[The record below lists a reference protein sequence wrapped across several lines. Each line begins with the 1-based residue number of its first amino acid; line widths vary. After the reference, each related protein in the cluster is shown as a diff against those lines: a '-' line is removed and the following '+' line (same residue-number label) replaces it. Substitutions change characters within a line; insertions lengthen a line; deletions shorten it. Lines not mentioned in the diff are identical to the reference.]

1 MATMTIRLPD
11 AEHTRLKQLA
21 ARQGVSLNKLIE
33 EWSSVALAQFTPVGR
48 VLGSVGRHFRAQ
60 GGRGAPGTSNPGT
73 APCLR
78 EKRPSRYSGPHGAS
92 DRCHSVIFNK
102 LRSELPQVRCA
113 RNALLLAHSFIRSR
127 VSLILRPHD
136 FGRQPMLLAFCPRV
150 WISRLSQNQPEW

>member
-78 EKRPSRYSGPHGAS
+78 EKRPSRYSGAHGAN
-92 DRCHSVIFNK
+92 DRCHSVIFSK
-102 LRSELPQVRCA
+102 VTVRTAAGPLHEERVAAGSFLHPLTLFLTRIAVLLRSLTAMCTDGV
-113 RNALLLAHSFIRSR
+113 
-127 VSLILRPHD
+127 
-136 FGRQPMLLAFCPRV
+136 
-150 WISRLSQNQPEW
+150 